1 MIKKFGIL
9 FLAAILAFS
18 MIACDSE
25 TKAPSTPD
33 TNTPITPE
41 PDTPTQEEIDAENK
55 TVSETL
61 MTTLLSGMSEAIPE
75 DAEDRNYVGI
85 LIGDISN
92 PIKVPSVESSYL
104 MGIGANAEYSKDNAT
119 ISSNTVAG
127 LNYTAASVEGELDK
141 TEIGIF
147 TDITVDGKDYTINGN
162 AICNTSGGMIGLYQI
177 TVESVIENNLKIT
190 HKDTNVTYNVEAT
203 VVKAMLEAV
212 KLGA

>member
-33 TNTPITPE
+33 TNTPVTPE
-41 PDTPTQEEIDAENK
+41 PGTPTQEEIDAENK

-75 DAEDRNYVGI
+75 DAEGRNYVGI
-85 LIGDISN
+85 LFGYPN
-92 PIKVPSVESSYL
+92 PIKVPDVDSSYN
-104 MGIGANAEYSKDNAT
+104 MGIGANAKYSKDNAT
-119 ISSNTVAG
+119 ISSDTVAG
-127 LNYTAASVEGELDK
+127 LNYTAASAEGELDK

-162 AICNTSGGMIGLYQI
+162 AICNTSGGMIGIAQI

-190 HKDTNVTYNVEAT
+190 HKDTNVTYNVEAD

>member
-33 TNTPITPE
+33 TNTPPM
-41 PDTPTQEEIDAENK
+41 EEINAENK

-61 MTTLLSGMSEAIPE
+61 MTTLLSGMTEAIPE
-75 DAEDRNYVGI
+75 DAENRNYVDI
-85 LIGDISN
+85 LIGIPN
-92 PIKVPSVESSYL
+92 PIKVPNVESSYT

-119 ISSNTVAG
+119 ISSETVAG
-127 LNYTAASVEGELDK
+127 LNYTAASAEGELDK

-162 AICNTSGGMIGLYQI
+162 AICNTSGGLIGLYQI

>member
-25 TKAPSTPD
+25 AKAPSTPD
-33 TNTPITPE
+33 TN
-41 PDTPTQEEIDAENK
+41 TPTQEEIDAENK

-75 DAEDRNYVGI
+75 DAEGRNYVGI
-85 LIGDISN
+85 LVG
-92 PIKVPSVESSYL
+92 IKVPNVDSSYDI
-104 MGIGANAEYSKDNAT
+104 GIGANAKYSKDNAT
-119 ISSNTVAG
+119 ISSDTVAG
-127 LNYTAASVEGELDK
+127 LNYTAASAEGELDK

-162 AICNTSGGMIGLYQI
+162 AICNTSGGVIGISQI

-190 HKDTNVTYNVEAT
+190 HKDTNVTYNVEAD

-212 KLGA
+212 KLVG